1 MAKTALVVA
10 GVVLLA
16 AGGAI
21 AGYGATRKVTGG
33 MTLEA
38 TSTMTAAIGQLD
50 GDIRAAQAAVKGAA
64 ESLASLGSVQGAVAT
79 DKATVSEMVYH
90 GELAITAKPGEVIE
104 LGQTLKGGAPSALLL
119 IKPSTVMRSVH
130 AGKVGSYFEVDGDGA
145 IVTEVTPVKPKDRA
159 GVLDGYVM
167 VSRRLDLSPSFAK
180 LSAAHVSGSFES
192 DGTVRQIG
200 PTLTGSTPTTMPLPS
215 VPNAKITVYAAPLT
229 GGQSTPLEAGGGGAA
244 GLGLLLLLIGLVTGK
259 SQQAQTQAGRPITQ
273 PGATTPGMTPA
284 RVTTGPSS
292 GQTAASMGAVGSA
305 SGTPPPLDSV
315 QGFTTSNLEPGGM
328 IGRWEIIRRIGSGGM
343 ADVYLAR
350 ARGEGG
356 FEKQVAVKVMHPHL
370 ARNERAVEHFLDEA
384 KLAARISH
392 PNVVQIQDLGKIG
405 NDYVIVM
412 EYVDGVD
419 LEKLLAA
426 GRAAQRPL
434 PLEIGLG
441 ILCRICD
448 GLDAAHRATS
458 ADGSPMNLVHRDVKS
473 ANVLVS
479 RQGGV
484 KVVDFGI
491 AKAASQ
497 NHMTVAGE
505 TKGTP
510 SMMAPEQRIGDV
522 VDVRADI
529 YSVGAVA
536 FEILTNHGV
545 NLDLATLAH
554 LGVENWP
561 HLPMPSSLRAGMP
574 VELDALVMS
583 CMTFD
588 RERRPAD
595 CAVLESAFETIMK
608 KHGLTA
614 SDKDIARWVSTEA
627 AALTPSSSGSAATV
641 PSATRT

>member
-1 MAKTALVVA
+1 MAKTALVAA
-10 GVVLLA
+10 GLVLLV

-33 MTLEA
+33 MTPEA
-38 TSTMTAAIGQLD
+38 SSTMTAAIGQLD

-64 ESLASLGSVQGAVAT
+64 ESLASLGPVQGAIAT
-79 DKATVSEMVYH
+79 DKATVSEMVDH

-104 LGQTLKGGAPSALLL
+104 LGQTLKGGAPTALLL
-119 IKPSTVMRSVH
+119 IKPSTVMRSAH
-130 AGKVGSYFEVDGDGA
+130 AGKIGSYFEIDGDGA
-145 IVTEVTPVKPKDRA
+145 IVTEVTTVKPKDRA
-159 GVLDGYVM
+159 GELDGYVM
-167 VSRRLDLSPSFAK
+167 VSRRLDLAPSFAK

-200 PTLTGSTPTTMPLPS
+200 PTSTGGTATTMPLPS
-215 VPNAKITVYAAPLT
+215 VPNAKITVYAAPVT
-229 GGQSTPLEAGGGGAA
+229 GGPSTPLEAGGGGAA
-244 GLGLLLLLIGLVTGK
+244 GLGLLLIVIGLVGGK
-259 SQQAQTQAGRPITQ
+259 SRQALAHPGQVGAQAGT
-273 PGATTPGMTPA
+273 TTPGMTPA
-284 RVTTGPSS
+284 RVSTGPSFE
-292 GQTAASMGAVGSA
+292 QTAVSMGGVGGAVG
-305 SGTPPPLDSV
+305 TPAPIDST
-315 QGFTTSNLEPGGM
+315 QGFTTSNLGAGGM
-328 IGRWEIIRRIGSGGM
+328 IGRWEVIRRIGSGGM

-426 GRAAQRPL
+426 ARAAQRPL
-434 PLEIGLG
+434 PLDVGLG

-458 ADGSPMNLVHRDVKS
+458 ADGAPMNLVHRDVKS

-497 NHMTVAGE
+497 NHLTVAGE

-510 SMMAPEQRIGDV
+510 SMMAPEQRVGEQ
-522 VDVRADI
+522 VDVRADV

-561 HLPMPSSLRAGMP
+561 HLPMPSSLRAGVP
-574 VELDALVMS
+574 PELDALLMS
-583 CMTFD
+583 CMSFD

-595 CAVLESAFETIMK
+595 CAVLESSFEAIMK

-627 AALTPSSSGSAATV
+627 AALISSSMGAPAPSAAH
-641 PSATRT
+641 

>member
-1 MAKTALVVA
+1 MAKAALVAVGVA
-10 GVVLLA
+10 LLA
-16 AGGAI
+16 AGGAV
-21 AGYGATRKVTGG
+21 AGYGATRKTTGG
-33 MTLEA
+33 MTPE
-38 TSTMTAAIGQLD
+38 TSTAMTSAIGQLD

-64 ESLASLGSVQGAVAT
+64 ESLAGLGPVQGAVAT
-79 DKATVSEMVYH
+79 DKLTVNGMVEH
-90 GELAITAKPGEVIE
+90 GELAITSKPGEVIE
-104 LGQTLKGGAPSALLL
+104 LGQTLKGGTPTALL
-119 IKPSTVMRSVH
+119 IQPASAMRSAH
-130 AGKVGSYFEVDGDGA
+130 AGKIGSYVEIMGDHA
-145 IVTEVTPVKPKDRA
+145 LVTEVTAVVPKDRA
-159 GVLDGYVM
+159 RELDGYVM
-167 VSRRLDLSPSFAK
+167 VSRPLDLSTSFAK
-180 LSAAHVSGSFES
+180 IDAAHVSGTFEI
-192 DGTVRQIG
+192 DGNVRALG
-200 PTLTGSTPTTMPLPS
+200 TPIAGGTHTTMLLPS
-215 VPNAKITVYAAPLT
+215 VPGAKITVDAPPVK
-229 GGQSTPLEAGGGGAA
+229 GGPSLPLEAGGGGAA
-244 GLGLLLLLIGLVTGK
+244 GLGLLVLILGLVTGK
-259 SQQAQTQAGRPITQ
+259 SQQARAYGQPVTQSAS
-273 PGATTPGMTPA
+273 ATPVASLAAAPQLGHLAQLATA
-284 RVTTGPSS
+284 
-292 GQTAASMGAVGSA
+292 QTAASMAA
-305 SGTPPPLDSV
+305 AGTPAPIDSLG
-315 QGFTTSNLEPGGM
+315 GFTTSNLEPGGM

-405 NDYVIVM
+405 SDYVIVM
-412 EYVDGVD
+412 EFVDGID

-426 GRAAQRPL
+426 ARASQRPL
-434 PLEIGLG
+434 PLEVALG

-448 GLDAAHRATS
+448 GLEAAHRATS
-458 ADGSPMNLVHRDVKS
+458 ADGAPMNLVHRDVKS

-497 NHMTVAGE
+497 NHLTMAGE

-510 SMMAPEQRIGDV
+510 SMMAPEQRVGDE
-522 VDVRADI
+522 VDVRADV

-561 HLPMPSSLRAGMP
+561 HLPMPSTLRAGLP
-574 VELDALVMS
+574 VELDGLLMS
-583 CMTFD
+583 CMAYD
-588 RERRPAD
+588 RTRRPAD
-595 CAVLESAFETIMK
+595 CAALGGAFEVIMK

-614 SDKDIARWVSTEA
+614 SDKDIARWVSSEA
-627 AALTPSSSGSAATV
+627 AALVVAATGTTEPHV
-641 PSATRT
+641 SR